1 LYDYSGRVFILYD
14 HSGRVIILYDHSGR
28 VLILYDHSGRVLI
41 LYDHSGRVLILYDLS
56 GRVFQVWVKW
66 CYRWR
71 PARRV
76 KSATASRRQSGQPRT
91 LRSVVISHAI
101 VTNSTVCIVLAF

>member
-1 LYDYSGRVFILYD
+1 
-14 HSGRVIILYDHSGR
+14 
-28 VLILYDHSGRVLI
+28 VLILYDHSGCVLILYYHSGCVLIVYDRSGRVLILYYHSGCVLI
-41 LYDHSGRVLILYDLS
+41 LYDHSGC
-56 GRVFQVWVKW
+56 VFQVWVRW

-71 PARRV
+71 RARRV